1 MYSDFRAGNVGAVT
15 RRQQQLVGASMVV
28 VSAAAIGIVPT
39 LARLAYDGGSITIT
53 VITARSI
60 FSAAV
65 SFLVVILLDPKP
77 GISPRSLVIS
87 LGLGVLYAILL
98 YALLA
103 AVTYLPVNMVMLI
116 FFLHPLMIGLAS
128 VLAGHEAWSLTR
140 LAALVG
146 AAVGLSLA
154 VGFCLDNLDL
164 TGMALAFV
172 AAAIA
177 AVVITGGAIA
187 MRDSDSLVVTNY
199 MMLGSA
205 LVLGP
210 FSLLHG
216 GMELPITSGGWMDLP
231 ASRWL
236 ILSAPW
242 HSSALFR
249 FSAQFVPQKI
259 GNLKSAHGILF
270 AMLNLG
276 ERVCLSLGAGWSRS
290 STRYFLG
297 GWARAK

>member
-216 GMELPITSGGWMDLP
+216 GMELPITSGGWLGF
-231 ASRWL
+231 AGV
-236 ILSAPW
+236 
-242 HSSALFR
+242 AL
-249 FSAQFVPQKI
+249 AHTI
-259 GNLKSAHGILF
+259 GTLTFFAAIPLLGAVRAAMITNLEPVLGILF
-270 AMLNLG
+270 AMLVLG
-276 ERVCLSLGAGWSRS
+276 ERVTLAQGTGMVMVVGSI
-290 STRYFLG
+290 FLLEL
-297 GWARAK
+297 ARAT